1 MTRYARRLQKIGS
14 SALVSLPREWI
25 KHNKL
30 DKGDTVVVEVGRD
43 NSIIVYPS
51 GTEEEE
57 AKEIVIQYPSKYA
70 EAIVNEITGAYLL
83 GYDIIKVKGNLQ
95 VSYDDREMIKEVIGK
110 LVGMEIVDE
119 DAYNITAQFL
129 LDATT
134 LDPAKIL
141 YRMSS
146 IVSGMYKDTLTSF
159 TDKDPNLL
167 KIIARRD
174 DEVDRQYFF
183 LVRLIRSAIMNPKL
197 ASKLGLSNIDILDY
211 RIAANLFESAGDA
224 TVELVKA
231 ITNTEQLKK
240 SSDLKKVGE
249 LIETIHDTALSAFAR
264 KNRADSIKAMK
275 MYAKFSD
282 LIDSAKRNA
291 PADTLNAIY
300 EMDKI
305 ARCWI
310 DVVDLVKPIPYTSTM

>member
-25 KHNKL
+25 KRNKL
-30 DKGDTVVVEVGRD
+30 DKGNTVVVEVGRD

-146 IVSGMYKDTLTSF
+146 IVSGMYKDTLASF

-197 ASKLGLSNIDILDY
+197 ASRLGLSNIDILDY

-240 SSDLKKVGE
+240 SSDLKKAGE

-291 PADTLNAIY
+291 PTDTLNVIY

-310 DVVDLVKPIPYTSTM
+310 DVVDLVKPIPYASTM

>member
-30 DKGDTVVVEVGRD
+30 DKGNTVVVEVGRD

-70 EAIVNEITGAYLL
+70 EAIVNEVTGAYLL

-146 IVSGMYKDTLTSF
+146 IVSGMYKDTLASF

-197 ASKLGLSNIDILDY
+197 ASRLGLSNIDILDY

-240 SSDLKKVGE
+240 SSDLKKAGE

-291 PADTLNAIY
+291 PADTLNVIY

-310 DVVDLVKPIPYTSTM
+310 DVVDLVKPIPSAL

>member
-1 MTRYARRLQKIGS
+1 MTRYVRRLQKIGS

-30 DKGDTVVVEVGRD
+30 DKGNTVVVEVGRD

-146 IVSGMYKDTLTSF
+146 IVSGMYKDTLASF

-224 TVELVKA
+224 TVELAKA

-240 SSDLKKVGE
+240 SSDLKKAGE
-249 LIETIHDTALSAFAR
+249 LIEIIHDTALSAFAK

-282 LIDSAKRNA
+282 LIDLAKRNA
-291 PADTLNAIY
+291 PADTLNVIY

-310 DVVDLVKPIPYTSTM
+310 DVVDLVKPIPSAL